1 MSEHNQIEIPPSF
14 IALFFERGRLDP
26 KASREVIEGRYTLCE
41 DMACM
46 LTEHAQTLLFDQ
58 SIGEAEV
65 LTRCHQGLMTESS
78 VVSAKESDWVI
89 HRLAELLCWAPPA
102 LKAGVSGAPD
112 NPAPSGSEAEYLPP
126 GSAL

>member
-26 KASREVIEGRYTLCE
+26 KASREIIESRYTLCE

-58 SIGEAEV
+58 GLDEAEV
-65 LTRCHQGLMTESS
+65 LTRCHQGLITDAS
-78 VVSAKESDWVI
+78 VISAKESDWVI

-102 LKAGVSGAPD
+102 PRAGDGERS
-112 NPAPSGSEAEYLPP
+112 
-126 GSAL
+126 